1 MSPVITPSH
10 QAPTSTSRRTLGVA
24 FLLAVF
30 VAAEAF
36 ALGKIGTPGF
46 VDQVT
51 IENPDVHDVE
61 VDVGDADRKRWV
73 GLGTATRE
81 ASRTFESVIDPGDT
95 WVFRFRYGG
104 VDGGEVVVSRN
115 DLESNRWRVR
125 VPAEVGARLTQ
136 AGLRPS
142 AGERR

>member
-1 MSPVITPSH
+1 MSPVITPRR
-10 QAPTSTSRRTLGVA
+10 QAPTRNIRPALGVA

-36 ALGKIGTPGF
+36 ALWQIRTPGF

-61 VDVGDADRKRWV
+61 VDVGDADRKRWL
-73 GLGTATRE
+73 GLGTAARE

-104 VDGGEVVVSRN
+104 VDGGEVVVSRD
-115 DLESNRWRVR
+115 DLESNGWRVR

-136 AGLRPS
+136 AGLGPS
-142 AGERR
+142 MR